1 MIRQK
6 AFSLMELLIAI
17 AIISFLSSMIFPAL
31 WKGREAGRKSLCMSN
46 LHQIG
51 MALEMFYQDSNKY
64 PEADRFSYDGA
75 NSIITYL
82 SSYVGI
88 EVFKCPTNKELN
100 EAYGVSYVYNDDP
113 DKDDGWLMSCARP
126 IMAEN
131 PHLGMANVLW
141 LDQRITAENTEW
153 EEK

>member
-1 MIRQK
+1 
-6 AFSLMELLIAI
+6 MELLIVI
-17 AIISFLSSMIFPAL
+17 AIISVLGAMIFPAL
-31 WKGREAGRKSLCMSN
+31 QKGREAGRKSLCMNN

-51 MALEMFYQDSNKY
+51 MALEMFYQDNNKY
-64 PEADRFSYDGA
+64 PEADRFSYGGS
-75 NSIITYL
+75 NSITDYL
-82 SSYVGI
+82 RSYIGT

-100 EAYGVSYVYNDDP
+100 ETYGVSYVYNDDP

-141 LDQRITAENTEW
+141 LDQRITAGNTRW
-153 EEK
+153 EEE